1 MADVKM
7 AAGTTWDTV
16 FGGDVGNVFKGQF
29 GFCLARDY
37 DATKPLTTWTPFAS
51 DGNWS
56 PTLLTTDGFTGL
68 GYFDENGLEFTPTLT
83 TADVKAW
90 QTRQKLLTDFTE
102 DSEAAMF
109 TAIERTPYIEA
120 LESNIPF
127 ASMLPMGGIGY
138 QYTKPVVTFPV
149 HRQLVF
155 GSIYMTPQGISA
167 WARIYS
173 DAIMA
178 KPDKLNMNAKT
189 EAQGKLTFDA
199 MLDSV
204 SGFAVRTLRD
214 GPGWRARGG
223 TTATPGTPTATAGAA
238 GIATLAFTAPASKNG
253 PFTYSVF
260 VDATVTPV
268 ATGSVAVGG
277 TAASPVLTVSG
288 LTSGAHTFK
297 VQAIG
302 SNGSASN
309 QSAASNSVTTS

>member
-1 MADVKM
+1 MT
-7 AAGTTWDTV
+7 AGTTWDTI

-29 GFCLARDY
+29 GFVLARDY
-37 DATKPLTTWTPFAS
+37 DASKPLTNFTPFAS

-56 PTLLTTDGFTGL
+56 TTLLTTDGFVGL

-83 TADVKAW
+83 TSDTKAW
-90 QTRQKLLTDFTE
+90 QARQKLLTDFTE
-102 DSEAAMF
+102 DEEAAMF

-127 ASMLPMGGIGY
+127 ASMLSAGTVGY
-138 QYTKPVVTFPV
+138 QYTKPVVTVPI

-155 GSIYMTPQGISA
+155 GSIYMSAQGLSA

-178 KPDKLNMNAKT
+178 KPDKLVMQAKT
-189 EAQGKLTFDA
+189 ETQGKLTFDA

-204 SGFAVRTLRD
+204 SGFAVRTLRE

-223 TTATPGTPTATAGAA
+223 TTGTPGTPTATAGAT
-238 GIATLAFTAPASKNG
+238 GVATLAFTAPTTKNG
-253 PFTYSVF
+253 PFTYNVF
-260 VDATVTPV
+260 ADASTTPIIT
-268 ATGSVAVGG
+268 ADVAVGG
-277 TAASPVLTVSG
+277 TAANPVLTLSAQA
-288 LTSGAHTFK
+288 SGAHTYK

-302 SNGSASN
+302 SNLSASA
-309 QSAASNSVTTS
+309 QTAASNSVTVT

>member
-1 MADVKM
+1 MTT
-7 AAGTTWDTV
+7 GTTWDTL

-37 DATKPLTTWTPFAS
+37 DATKPLGSWTPFDA

-56 PTLLTTDGFTGL
+56 TTLLTTDGFVGL

-83 TADVKAW
+83 TSDTKAW
-90 QTRQKLLTDFTE
+90 QARQKLLTDFTE
-102 DSEAAMF
+102 DSEAAML

-127 ASMLPMGGIGY
+127 ASMLPMGAAGY
-138 QYTKPVVTFPV
+138 QYTKPVNTFPI

-155 GSIYMTPQGISA
+155 GSIYMSPQGLSA

-178 KPDKLNMNAKT
+178 KPDKLTMQAKT

-223 TTATPGTPTATAGAA
+223 TTGTPGTPVATAGAT
-238 GIATLAFTAPASKNG
+238 GVATLTFTAPTSKNG
-253 PFTYSVF
+253 PFTYNVF
-260 VDATVTPV
+260 LDAGVSPV
-268 ATGSVAVGG
+268 SASTVAVGG
-277 TAASPVLTVSG
+277 TSANPILTVSSVA
-288 LTSGAHTFK
+288 SGSHTFK
-297 VQAIG
+297 VQAVG
-302 SNGSASN
+302 SNLSASN
-309 QSAASNSVTTS
+309 MTPSSGSVTIS